1 MDNTE
6 KLIGK
11 YVKVIYANDEVDY
24 GKLVAQDDTRYC
36 IMFEGSRE
44 GTFAYFT
51 KSSIKRLEPLW
62 PRDVPKLS
70 R

>member
-1 MDNTE
+1 MENTE

-11 YVKVIYANDEVDY
+11 YVKVTYADGEVDY
-24 GKLVAQDDTRYC
+24 GKLVAQDDGQYC
-36 IMFEGSRE
+36 IAFEGCRE
-44 GTFAYFT
+44 GSFVYFT
-51 KSSIKRLEPLW
+51 KSSIKKLEPLW